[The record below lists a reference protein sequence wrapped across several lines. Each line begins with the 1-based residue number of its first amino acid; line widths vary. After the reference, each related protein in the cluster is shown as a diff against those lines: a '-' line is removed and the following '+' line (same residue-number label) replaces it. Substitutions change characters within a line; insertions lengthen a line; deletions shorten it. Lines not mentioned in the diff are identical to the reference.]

1 MFAVNNSLMVI
12 TSLVAADHPVAVVD
26 RLFQW
31 EGIINIAIMVNSKA
45 LLCPAFQYFL
55 DGHVCEPTEIAA
67 SNNMSSARRDHDY
80 YNRESH
86 LRRGIAE
93 KRTIHFIK
101 KLKQAEHCL

>member
-1 MFAVNNSLMVI
+1 M
-12 TSLVAADHPVAVVD
+12 
-26 RLFQW
+26 
-31 EGIINIAIMVNSKA
+31 MVNAKA
-45 LLCPAFQYFL
+45 LLFPAFQYFL

-93 KRTIHFIK
+93 KRTIHFIESLNRQRTVYDMCGRLGHKRRTAEKQNVKNVIK
-101 KLKQAEHCL
+101 KSHTSRVW